1 MRPKVKLPAGSGP
14 PAGPYKID
22 ADEIIKAEAKCL
34 IWSGQLEDATP
45 VIVKMYY
52 RRGLA
57 NFIRGKTITFRA
69 QREFRVLRHLDRMG
83 IACSKP
89 LFWTC
94 GYCNAYGFYEI
105 LCTRLIPDTISLK
118 ALPPSTSI
126 QMKNV
131 DLEPLFQTVC
141 NMHRCGVYHG
151 ALSTKNILIDAT
163 GSAQTKFYIID
174 LARAWL
180 FSGSIFGKKIAW
192 HDLLKLVR
200 SIESHSDKGCCQP
213 YLARYGLGKR
223 AIQKFYEE
231 AGRYQSYSRKQK
243 RTKNLLKV
251 KVFFLAIFAKL
262 EKGAP

>member
-1 MRPKVKLPAGSGP
+1 MQPNLKLPAGLGDLVWPS
-14 PAGPYKID
+14 KID
-22 ADEIIKAEAKCL
+22 SDQIVKAEAKCL

-69 QREFRVLRHLDRMG
+69 QREFRALRHLDRMG
-83 IACSKP
+83 IPCSKP

-94 GYCNAYGFYEI
+94 GYCKAYGFYEI
-105 LCTRLIPDTISLK
+105 LCTRLIPNTISLK
-118 ALPPSTSI
+118 AFPVSTSLL
-126 QMKNV
+126 MKDV

-163 GSAQTKFYIID
+163 DGAQPKFYIID

-180 FSGSIFGKKIAW
+180 FSGSIFGKKLAW

-200 SIESHSDKGCCQP
+200 SIESLSGTGYCQP
-213 YLARYGLGKR
+213 YLARYGLGKD
-223 AIQKFYEE
+223 AIQKFYRD
-231 AGRYQSYSRKQK
+231 ARRYQTYSRKQK
-243 RTKNLLKV
+243 RIKNTLKV
-251 KVFFLAIFAKL
+251 KVFFLAVFTRIN
-262 EKGAP
+262 KGPH